1 MKRRALFVPE
11 GQLLAIHASALAASF
26 TTHDD
31 TKSPFLKMGDAAVVD
46 IRGPLVQH
54 SGGLWLSYEEVTA
67 SVKAAAASPCM
78 GVVLRIDSPGGDAL
92 GVGECARE
100 LRAICQASQK
110 PLLAFVDGM
119 TCSAAYALACSAQ
132 VIVTPPAGLVGSV
145 GTYQPLV
152 DATVADALQGRKYT
166 MVSSGARKLDGNPH
180 TVTSAG
186 AVTEAQRRVDEL
198 AHLFFEL
205 VEEMRPVASVKKLE
219 DLEGAAFL
227 GKEAVASGLADM
239 VGSFHEVLGMVS
251 GATQATASA
260 KVMESK
266 MAEEKKAGS
275 KAEIRKALVA
285 AITAAVASAFP
296 EDDDEKKDDDKKDE
310 PAKKDEEKSESEPD
324 KKDEEKSESEG
335 DKKDEDKKDSP
346 AAKSQV
352 VQLASELHSLK
363 ASIAKERED
372 TERAKLLASRP
383 DFSSSVRKT
392 LASVS
397 LAELK
402 SACETW
408 EHAPYNPAAA
418 ANVTGTQGNRK
429 DVDNCPPKVAAMMD
443 EAMGLKAQGGEAMTR
458 EAHGFS
464 TVFNPITPER
474 ARAIIASKNG
484 KAV

>member
-1 MKRRALFVPE
+1 MKRRAPFVAE

-26 TTHDD
+26 ATHDD
-31 TKSPFLKMGDAAVVD
+31 SGAPFLAMGDAAVID
-46 IRGPLVQH
+46 IQGPLVQR
-54 SGGLWLSYEEVTA
+54 SGGLWLSYEEITA

-132 VIVTPPAGLVGSV
+132 AIVTPPAGLVGSV

-152 DATVADALQGRKYT
+152 DATVADALQGLKYT

-186 AVTEAQRRVDEL
+186 AVTETQRRVDEL

-227 GKEAVASGLADM
+227 GKEAVAAGLADM
-239 VGSFHEVLGMVS
+239 VGSFNDVLGMVS
-251 GATQATASA
+251 SATQATASA

-296 EDDDEKKDDDKKDE
+296 EDDDEKKDE
-310 PAKKDEEKSESEPD
+310 PEKKDEEKSESEPEPE
-324 KKDEEKSESEG
+324 KKGEEKSTGCNDGKSEAEPE
-335 DKKDEDKKDSP
+335 KERP

-352 VQLASELHSLK
+352 LQLASELHSLK
-363 ASIAKERED
+363 ASIAQERED
-372 TERAKLLASRP
+372 AERMKLLASRP
-383 DFSSSVRKT
+383 DFSPSVRKT

-397 LAELK
+397 IPELK
-402 SACETW
+402 AACETW
-408 EHAPYNPAAA
+408 ERAPYNPAAA
-418 ANVTGTQGNRK
+418 ANVTGTQGDRK
-429 DVDNCPPKVAAMMD
+429 DVDHCPPKVAAMMD
-443 EAMGLKAQGGEAMTR
+443 EAMGLKAQGGAATTR
-458 EAHGFS
+458 EAHGYS
-464 TVFNPITPER
+464 MVFNPITPEQ
-474 ARAIIASKNG
+474 ARAIIVSK